1 MLHMS
6 SGVCPLLNHWN
17 WMLSKNLYCIN
28 TILSLTKVKLLMKA
42 LGTKITV
49 SRSDLSTLLEASRT
63 ILEDWVPV
71 EHLCFGLP
79 AEHFAGSD
87 SRHGTSVSWYGTE
100 CDSNFEK
107 MLVCPHYLGLWPLI
121 VSAVTVWK
129 TELDSW
135 KMLNIYIN
143 NVRIYLPNLETI
155 FYKGAEKLEVPYS
168 RK

>member
-28 TILSLTKVKLLMKA
+28 TILSLTKAKLLMKA

-63 ILEDWVPV
+63 KLEDWVPV
-71 EHLCFGLP
+71 EHHCFGLP
-79 AEHFAGSD
+79 AEHFARSD
-87 SRHGTSVSWYGTE
+87 SQQSTSLSWYWLRVQENSYGTE
-100 CDSNFEK
+100 CNSNFKK

-121 VSAVTVWK
+121 VSAVTVWRI
-129 TELDSW
+129 EPDSW
-135 KMLNIYIN
+135 KMLNKYIK
-143 NVRIYLPNLETI
+143 NVGIYLPNLETI
-155 FYKGAEKLEVPYS
+155 F
-168 RK
+168 